1 MASFWMR
8 GRTRAAGVLLLC
20 LGLFVF
26 LISGCGD
33 AIKKAEMSKNPYVSY
48 ADLYLSLIHI

>member
-33 AIKKAEMSKNPYVSY
+33 AIKKAEMSKIRTFRMRIFTSP
-48 ADLYLSLIHI
+48 IH